1 MEYYKV
7 EEHKKADCKEKFL
20 RFFPKGFYDEKYISW
35 ERQYKWQAHL
45 QFQKVLNEKVFL
57 SLLAGNKYS
66 EIVNRV
72 MSIETNTN
80 LLFPFEKL
88 ALRNALKTP
97 QGEELFATELYN
109 YLYGTISLHHRFE
122 NFADLL
128 SRLLRKLIRVHTW
141 PLQTVFGFIANP
153 KEFIFLK
160 PKVTRAAAKAYG
172 YDLFYDSTPCWK
184 TYTSLLDFTEQIK
197 NDLADFKPRDMI
209 DVQSFILVLGSQEY
223 D

>member
-1 MEYYKV
+1 MEYYTIEENKKV
-7 EEHKKADCKEKFL
+7 VCKEKFL
-20 RFFPKGFYDEKYISW
+20 LYFPKGFYDEKYISW
-35 ERQYKWQAHL
+35 ERQYKWKAHL
-45 QFQKVLNEKVFL
+45 QFQKALNEKVFL

-66 EIVNRV
+66 EIVNCAIV
-72 MSIETNTN
+72 IETNTN

-88 ALRNALKTP
+88 ALRNALNTP

-122 NFADLL
+122 NFAELL
-128 SRLLRKLIRVHTW
+128 SQLPRKQIRVHTW
-141 PLQTVFGFIANP
+141 SLQTVFAFIANP

-184 TYTSLLDFTEQIK
+184 TYLSLLDFAEQIK
-197 NDLADFKPRDMI
+197 NDLADLKPRDMI
-209 DVQSFILVLGSQEY
+209 DVQSFIWVLGSQEY